1 MVTLINARIPNY
13 PDLQQ
18 IEIDRSGRIDRIDSM
33 TASVPGE
40 TTIDLQ
46 GDWLSLGGVDLQING
61 GLGLAFPDLEDT
73 DLDRLDAISDYL
85 WCSGVDAYL
94 PTLVTTSIAKF
105 RQSLAVIDRYID
117 RQKREKK
124 NTARVLGLHLE
135 GPFLNYHKRGAHPAE
150 YLLTPSIGAI
160 EEIFGEYLAIVKV
173 MTLAPELDQEGEVIR
188 YLSDRG
194 IIVSLG
200 HSEASDEEA
209 DQAFQNGAR
218 MVTHAF
224 NAMPSLHH
232 RQPGLLAAAIL
243 HPDVYCGIIADGQ
256 HVRPNMI
263 QLLLQ
268 ASDGE
273 KGIFLVSDA
282 LAPIGL
288 EDGLY
293 PWDERQIRVTEG
305 TARLA
310 DGTLA
315 GTTLPLLQG
324 VKNLVKWGVCG
335 VEQGILL
342 ATEAPRKAI
351 GMTGFS
357 VGQKATF
364 LRWHEAEELT
374 WQRIDPG

>member
-13 PDLQQ
+13 PDLKQ
-18 IEIDRSGRIDRIDSM
+18 IEINREGIIDRISPM
-33 TASVPGE
+33 TAFVRDK

-73 DLDRLDAISDYL
+73 DFDRLDAISDYL
-85 WCSGVDAYL
+85 WSCGVDSYL
-94 PTLVTTSIAKF
+94 PTLVTTAIAKF

-117 RQKREKK
+117 HQKREKK
-124 NTARVLGLHLE
+124 NSARILGVHLE
-135 GPFLNYHKRGAHPAE
+135 GPFLNYNKRGAHPAE
-150 YLLTPSIGAI
+150 YLLTPSVEAI
-160 EEIFGEYLAIVKV
+160 EAIFGEYLAIVKV
-173 MTLAPELDQEGEVIR
+173 MTIAPELDQEGEVIR

-194 IIVSLG
+194 ITVSLG

-209 DQAFQNGAR
+209 NQAFQNGAR

-263 QLLLQ
+263 QLLFK

-315 GTTLPLLQG
+315 GTTLPLLEG

-335 VEQGILL
+335 VEKGILL

-351 GMTGFS
+351 SMTGFS

-364 LRWHEAEELT
+364 LRWHEGEELT
-374 WQRIDPG
+374 WQRIDLG